1 MAWTSPMTASS
12 GSVFTAAQFN
22 SNVRDNLNQTGPALA
37 TAAGQILVSTGANA
51 LAART
56 PVSATVATSETT
68 GSLSFTNLTT
78 PGPAVTCVTGTQAI
92 VCLYVNGGNNTVGDG
107 WEMGYAVSG
116 ATTIAASDPQSIGYV
131 TMPAS
136 AAIFVS
142 GVFLVALTAGTNTF
156 TCQYLCANGGTAK
169 FLYRKIFVIPL

>member
-12 GSVFTAAQFN
+12 GSVLTAAQWN
-22 SNVRDNLNQTGPALA
+22 THVRDNENQTAPALV
-37 TAAGQILVSTGANA
+37 TQAGQIVVSTGANA

-68 GSLSFTNLTT
+68 TSLSFTTLTT

-92 VCLYVNGGNNTVGDG
+92 VCLYVNGGNNTLGDG

-116 ATTIAASDPQSIGYV
+116 ATTIAASDPQSVGYV
-131 TMPAS
+131 TMPAN
-136 AAIFVS
+136 AAIFIS
-142 GVFLVALTAGTNTF
+142 GMFLVALTPGTNTF
-156 TCQYLCANGGTAK
+156 TCQYLAANGGTAK